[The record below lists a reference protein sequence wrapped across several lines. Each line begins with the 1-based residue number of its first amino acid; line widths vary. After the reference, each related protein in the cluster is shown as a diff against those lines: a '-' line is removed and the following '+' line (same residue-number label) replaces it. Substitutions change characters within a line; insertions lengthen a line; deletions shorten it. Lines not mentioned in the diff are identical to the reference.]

1 MSETAAT
8 PGPVARLTA
17 SRSGQRTLADRLL
30 VAVIHLG
37 MVAFALSIV
46 YPFWYL
52 LVDSFNTPEAS
63 ILDRVKLWPRDM
75 TLENYGKVFD
85 SGIIGTAYLN
95 SLYKAIVGTGSI
107 LLVSFI
113 AAFGLA
119 DRTLPGIKI
128 ITFFMI
134 FTMFF
139 SGGLMPTYL
148 WYKQIGLL
156 NSRLVWFLPA
166 LANAFYIIIM
176 RNFFREIP
184 AELTESATIDGATLT
199 DVLFRI
205 VVPLSRAGRRDGGP
219 VGGGGALERLV
230 LSVDIHAREG
240 QDRPAGAA
248 SPRPGGEPDLGARTV
263 RGARG
268 AQHHRGD
275 RQGGPSVH
283 FHRTHHRRLPV
294 HPALLRERH
303 HAGSGKGMSGKGMTA
318 MWSGPNHGYATP
330 GSGCRHP
337 ARGNPYSRG
346 GT

>member
-1 MSETAAT
+1 MSDAAAT
-8 PGPVARLTA
+8 PGPVAGLTA

-75 TLENYGKVFD
+75 TRENYGKVFD
-85 SGIIGTAYLN
+85 SGVIGTAYLN

-148 WYKQIGLL
+148 WYKQLGLL

-205 VVPLSRAGRRDGGP
+205 VVPLSAPVVATVALWAAVAHWNEWFFPLIFTPEKDKTLLQVLLRRVLVENQTSELELFEEREVRNITAETVKAALLFISIGP
-219 VGGGGALERLV
+219 IIAVYPFIQRYFVKG
-230 LSVDIHAREG
+230 IM
-240 QDRPAGAA
+240 
-248 SPRPGGEPDLGARTV
+248 LGAV
-263 RGARG
+263 
-268 AQHHRGD
+268 
-275 RQGGPSVH
+275 
-283 FHRTHHRRLPV
+283 
-294 HPALLRERH
+294 
-303 HAGSGKGMSGKGMTA
+303 KG
-318 MWSGPNHGYATP
+318 
-330 GSGCRHP
+330 
-337 ARGNPYSRG
+337 
-346 GT
+346 

>member
-1 MSETAAT
+1 MSDAAAT
-8 PGPVARLTA
+8 PGAFARLTA
-17 SRSGQRTLADRLL
+17 SRSGKRTLADRLL
-30 VAVIHLG
+30 VAVIHVG

-75 TLENYGKVFD
+75 TLENYGKVFE

-148 WYKQIGLL
+148 WYKQLGLL

-205 VVPLSRAGRRDGGP
+205 VVPLSAPVVATVALWAAVAHWNEWFFPLIFTPEKDKTLLQVLLRRVLVENQTSELELFEEREVRNITAETVKAALLFISIGP
-219 VGGGGALERLV
+219 IIAVYPFIQRYFVKG
-230 LSVDIHAREG
+230 IM
-240 QDRPAGAA
+240 
-248 SPRPGGEPDLGARTV
+248 LGAV
-263 RGARG
+263 
-268 AQHHRGD
+268 
-275 RQGGPSVH
+275 
-283 FHRTHHRRLPV
+283 
-294 HPALLRERH
+294 
-303 HAGSGKGMSGKGMTA
+303 KG
-318 MWSGPNHGYATP
+318 
-330 GSGCRHP
+330 
-337 ARGNPYSRG
+337 
-346 GT
+346 